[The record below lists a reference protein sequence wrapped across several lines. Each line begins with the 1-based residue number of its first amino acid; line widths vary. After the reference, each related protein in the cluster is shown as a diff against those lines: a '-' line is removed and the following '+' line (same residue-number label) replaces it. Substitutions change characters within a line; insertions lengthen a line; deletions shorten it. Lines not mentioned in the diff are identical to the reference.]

1 QPEPPV
7 EAVEKIVGLDADF
20 LDNLLVEI
28 VQELFTRVFLTLG
41 DLGFELALKL
51 VELELDLLGRAAL
64 LVDGG
69 DAFLDID
76 AGVDRAE
83 HLVAGAEHT
92 VEQAELLVEQL
103 VDPDVGG
110 VRLVEEIDD
119 DNIELLAIAVAAA
132 DALFD
137 ALGFPGKVVIH
148 DEIAELEIDPLG

>member
-1 QPEPPV
+1 MILEAGVVGEDVSGQQPEPPV

-69 DAFLDID
+69 DAFLEID

-83 HLVAGAEHT
+83 
-92 VEQAELLVEQL
+92 
-103 VDPDVGG
+103 PSS
-110 VRLVEEIDD
+110 
-119 DNIELLAIAVAAA
+119 LA
-132 DALFD
+132 
-137 ALGFPGKVVIH
+137 PNT
-148 DEIAELEIDPLG
+148 PLNRRNFSSSSS